1 VLFLSTFIH
10 TVSPHL
16 SPVSPTNSL
25 LPTLTAR
32 VPRLKNSGYRL
43 FGLNIS
49 EKSWT
54 YLLAG
59 QLLIGGGLHT
69 AAPACCGLLAGYMY
83 DQDYCSIQKFRF
95 PRFVEVTFSYKS
107 PSLTVHSSDSL
118 QRCCPSWKFYSGFNF
133 YLMHFI
139 STSSISFSCCGST
152 YLLFSTSFSEHIQFL
167 RRAVCVSHAC
177 CSSKDGTGWG

>member
-1 VLFLSTFIH
+1 VFYQLSSLTPSEPCFVYKILFYLK
-10 TVSPHL
+10 
-16 SPVSPTNSL
+16 
-25 LPTLTAR
+25 LTAR

-95 PRFVEVTFSYKS
+95 PRFIEVIYSQQ
-107 PSLTVHSSDSL
+107 SSSL
-118 QRCCPSWKFYSGFNF
+118 QFNIRESFQHSCLPGKFIPASPI
-133 YLMHFI
+133 M
-139 STSSISFSCCGST
+139 
-152 YLLFSTSFSEHIQFL
+152 
-167 RRAVCVSHAC
+167 
-177 CSSKDGTGWG
+177 